1 MSFRAILFSILLAN
15 FTAAGAH
22 AESFSVGDNGR
33 LLMTG
38 GVSQVEGAG
47 GGGLAPWALITGYG
61 SEDSVGANAHYT
73 HVVLPDFTLR
83 SAGAAVGLFDR
94 VEISYAH
101 LWFDTEQ
108 AGATL
113 GLGRGF
119 TFKQDV
125 VGAKVRLIG
134 DAVYDQDRWL
144 PQVSAGVQYKSTQD
158 GAILNAV
165 GASRDDD
172 FDYYL
177 AASKLFLGQNI
188 LTNVTVRMTRANQLG
203 LLGYGGDANDKRKP
217 QLEGSAAYLLTRKLA
232 LGAEYRM
239 KPDNLGFAE
248 EDDAYDIFAAWFP
261 SKNVSLTAAYVDLG
275 DIALH
280 GPQRGLYLS
289 VQVGM

>member
-119 TFKQDV
+119 TFKHDV

-144 PQVSAGVQYKSTQD
+144 PQISAGVQYKSTQD

-177 AASKLFLGQNI
+177 AASKLFLGQSI

-239 KPDNLGFAE
+239 KPDNLGFAK